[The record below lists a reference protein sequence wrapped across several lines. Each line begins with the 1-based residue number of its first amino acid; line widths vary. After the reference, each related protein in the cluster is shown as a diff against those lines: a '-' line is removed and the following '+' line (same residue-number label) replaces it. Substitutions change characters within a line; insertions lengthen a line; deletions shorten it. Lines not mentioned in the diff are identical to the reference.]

1 MSNFV
6 KFVKQE
12 HILKLGTSVMVGM
25 AVQRFFTDFVDNAL
39 VPLVIK
45 DKKDRSPV
53 ITSFITLV
61 LVIIFAYVLSKIR
74 TPLV

>member
-25 AVQRFFTDFVDNAL
+25 AVQRFFTTFVDDVL
-39 VPLVIK
+39 VPFVVK
-45 DKKDRSPV
+45 DKKKHSPV
-53 ITSFITLV
+53 INSLITLI
-61 LVIIFAYVLSKIR
+61 LVIVFAYLLSKMKI
-74 TPLV
+74 PLV